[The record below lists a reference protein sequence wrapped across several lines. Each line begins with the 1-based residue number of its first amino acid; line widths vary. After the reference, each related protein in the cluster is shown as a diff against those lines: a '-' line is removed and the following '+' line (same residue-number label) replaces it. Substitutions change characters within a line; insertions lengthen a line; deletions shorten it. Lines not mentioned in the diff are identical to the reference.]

1 MIKNTELSREVN
13 GVPLRTHLEHIVKI
27 TGKDDPDLYV
37 PPFPE
42 PIRRLWDKFLSLHDG
57 RTYGINGVNPISYVD
72 MDAWMRVTGNS
83 LDEWEVKAVMRLDK
97 AWLKASHDDDDNM
110 ENTDGSG

>member
-1 MIKNTELSREVN
+1 MDEEL
-13 GVPLRTHLEHIVKI
+13 I
-27 TGKDDPDLYV
+27 V

-42 PIRRLWDKFLSLHDG
+42 PIRPLWNKFLSLHEG

-83 LDEWEVKAVMRLDK
+83 LDSWEVDAIMKIDK
-97 AWLKASHDDDDNM
+97 AWIKAYTNED
-110 ENTDGSG
+110 EEKTDGSG